1 MSDRKSQEGLEYV
14 LPISLQRLERKTGR
28 LGLDKKSESLDFGSL
43 GTRSQ
48 LDTRVEILKALDI
61 QVYI

>member
-28 LGLDKKSESLDFGSL
+28 LGLDKKSESLDFGLL